1 MHLRLGISPQAD
13 AKIVIFLKSLHILNN
28 FLLEFTRFSFISA
41 EILPNPCNFGEFC
54 LILQR
59 EPKVDTD
66 MATPVKI
73 IPTLH
78 GEAARAFIERAEERE
93 RNPHPTPIYTES
105 EKKAYYRMLEESGM
119 PL

>member
-1 MHLRLGISPQAD
+1 
-13 AKIVIFLKSLHILNN
+13 
-28 FLLEFTRFSFISA
+28 
-41 EILPNPCNFGEFC
+41 
-54 LILQR
+54 
-59 EPKVDTD
+59 

-93 RNPHPTPIYTES
+93 RNLHTPIYTES
-105 EKKAYYRMLEESGM
+105 EKEAYYRMLKESGM

>member
-1 MHLRLGISPQAD
+1 LQLWD
-13 AKIVIFLKSLHILNN
+13 ILTNFAVRIKESNN
-28 FLLEFTRFSFISA
+28 
-41 EILPNPCNFGEFC
+41 
-54 LILQR
+54 
-59 EPKVDTD
+59 

-93 RNPHPTPIYTES
+93 RNPRNIVIFN
-105 EKKAYYRMLEESGM
+105 EKEERAYIEMMKRSGM

>member
-1 MHLRLGISPQAD
+1 
-13 AKIVIFLKSLHILNN
+13 
-28 FLLEFTRFSFISA
+28 
-41 EILPNPCNFGEFC
+41 
-54 LILQR
+54 
-59 EPKVDTD
+59 

-105 EKKAYYRMLEESGM
+105 EK
-119 PL
+119 

>member
-1 MHLRLGISPQAD
+1 MIFLESLCYL
-13 AKIVIFLKSLHILNN
+13 AKILQSYS
-28 FLLEFTRFSFISA
+28 RFSFFLV
-41 EILPNPCNFGEFC
+41 EILLNACNFGEFC

-59 EPKVDTD
+59 EPKGDTD

-105 EKKAYYRMLEESGM
+105 EKEAYYRMLKESGM
-119 PL
+119 PV

>member
-1 MHLRLGISPQAD
+1 MLL
-13 AKIVIFLKSLHILNN
+13 FSLNIRIK
-28 FLLEFTRFSFISA
+28 F
-41 EILPNPCNFGEFC
+41 

-59 EPKVDTD
+59 ESKGSNN

-93 RNPHPTPIYTES
+93 RNPRNIVIFNEA
-105 EKKAYYRMLEESGM
+105 EERAYVEMMKRSGM

>member
-1 MHLRLGISPQAD
+1 
-13 AKIVIFLKSLHILNN
+13 
-28 FLLEFTRFSFISA
+28 
-41 EILPNPCNFGEFC
+41 
-54 LILQR
+54 
-59 EPKVDTD
+59 

-105 EKKAYYRMLEESGM
+105 EKEAYYRMLEESGM
-119 PL
+119 PVWQTTNAPDALAYYEKNGFAYLFPSEEVESISTRKDKAIVPQTTRLMYFDLKDSKE

>member
-1 MHLRLGISPQAD
+1 
-13 AKIVIFLKSLHILNN
+13 
-28 FLLEFTRFSFISA
+28 
-41 EILPNPCNFGEFC
+41 
-54 LILQR
+54 
-59 EPKVDTD
+59 

-105 EKKAYYRMLEESGM
+105 EKEAYYRMLKESGM
-119 PL
+119 PVMLQTL

>member
-1 MHLRLGISPQAD
+1 MLL
-13 AKIVIFLKSLHILNN
+13 FSLNIRIK
-28 FLLEFTRFSFISA
+28 F
-41 EILPNPCNFGEFC
+41 

-59 EPKVDTD
+59 ESKGSNN

-93 RNPHPTPIYTES
+93 RNPRNIVIFN
-105 EKKAYYRMLEESGM
+105 EKEERAYIEMMKRSGM

>member
-1 MHLRLGISPQAD
+1 
-13 AKIVIFLKSLHILNN
+13 
-28 FLLEFTRFSFISA
+28 
-41 EILPNPCNFGEFC
+41 
-54 LILQR
+54 
-59 EPKVDTD
+59 

-93 RNPHPTPIYTES
+93 RNPRHISVFTE
-105 EKKAYYRMLEESGM
+105 EDERAYIKMMKESGM

>member
-1 MHLRLGISPQAD
+1 
-13 AKIVIFLKSLHILNN
+13 
-28 FLLEFTRFSFISA
+28 
-41 EILPNPCNFGEFC
+41 
-54 LILQR
+54 
-59 EPKVDTD
+59 

-93 RNPHPTPIYTES
+93 RNPHPT
-105 EKKAYYRMLEESGM
+105 EKKAYYRMLKESGM

>member
-1 MHLRLGISPQAD
+1 M
-13 AKIVIFLKSLHILNN
+13 LKSCQILATLEN
-28 FLLEFTRFSFISA
+28 FDYFCQRKLK
-41 EILPNPCNFGEFC
+41 EITN
-54 LILQR
+54 
-59 EPKVDTD
+59 

>member
-1 MHLRLGISPQAD
+1 MVVVSEFFRMKSCQFLATME
-13 AKIVIFLKSLHILNN
+13 IFVYLCPRK
-28 FLLEFTRFSFISA
+28 TK
-41 EILPNPCNFGEFC
+41 G
-54 LILQR
+54 
-59 EPKVDTD
+59 DTN
-66 MATPVKI
+66 MATPIKI
-73 IPTLH
+73 IPTLR

>member
-1 MHLRLGISPQAD
+1 
-13 AKIVIFLKSLHILNN
+13 
-28 FLLEFTRFSFISA
+28 
-41 EILPNPCNFGEFC
+41 
-54 LILQR
+54 
-59 EPKVDTD
+59 

-93 RNPHPTPIYTES
+93 RNPRNIVIYTE
-105 EKKAYYRMLEESGM
+105 EEERAYIKMMKESGM

>member
-1 MHLRLGISPQAD
+1 
-13 AKIVIFLKSLHILNN
+13 
-28 FLLEFTRFSFISA
+28 
-41 EILPNPCNFGEFC
+41 
-54 LILQR
+54 
-59 EPKVDTD
+59 

-78 GEAARAFIERAEERE
+78 GEAARAFIERAEVRE